1 MSGPK
6 IRVYS
11 LPNHGFTRVCSI
23 RGMGTFHLDIIV
35 IRKKKASKCVRN
47 MTWLDSINLI
57 IINYDVPRE
66 SDTKLTKP
74 ISYRFSRLAGLVL
87 SAVPGKQSNDFRNL
101 RTSEVQTIWIHSE
114 NPTISGTWLS
124 KTSSLNA
131 CPKSIQIQGGNQ
143 SSSPLAPANGHSSG
157 SREHLD
163 AFASAPASQG
173 WHRFMDMVVPKPWWY
188 LKSWISIPM
197 VEKLGWWGGPHDLG
211 NSSWWLKAS

>member
-101 RTSEVQTIWIHSE
+101 RTSEVQTI
-114 NPTISGTWLS
+114 
-124 KTSSLNA
+124 
-131 CPKSIQIQGGNQ
+131 
-143 SSSPLAPANGHSSG
+143 
-157 SREHLD
+157 
-163 AFASAPASQG
+163 
-173 WHRFMDMVVPKPWWY
+173 
-188 LKSWISIPM
+188 
-197 VEKLGWWGGPHDLG
+197 
-211 NSSWWLKAS
+211 